1 MNPEAPVEDVIH
13 IGRRQ
18 IAQGLFAAA
27 VVAAAGYVLSE
38 NLGKVESVEP
48 IRVPADATLKSGPK
62 DPLKIFE
69 VPTKSEAAGVF
80 CGKIAIRLSDDFVPP
95 KYVIPLHD
103 GTGRTF
109 AECNTANAPRHIPV
123 EHDKKPAVKHYK
135 MGVSDNRPVG
145 KQHQQR
151 ANKHH
156 KPASKK

>member
-1 MNPEAPVEDVIH
+1 MNPEAPVEDTIQ
-13 IGRRQ
+13 IGRRE
-18 IAQGLFAAA
+18 IAQGLLAIVA
-27 VVAAAGYVLSE
+27 VAAAGFAVSE
-38 NLGKVESVEP
+38 NLGKVEGVEP

-103 GTGRTF
+103 GTGKTF

-123 EHDKKPAVKHYK
+123 EHYKPA
-135 MGVSDNRPVG
+135 G
-145 KQHQQR
+145 
-151 ANKHH
+151 AHH
-156 KPASKK
+156 KPAGKGHKAGGKHHHRPAGKHRKPAHKK